1 MMLSSLTTM
10 IWPTESGKMAIEYCV
25 DYIRGF
31 TDNLIYI
38 TQSQTS
44 SNSLG
49 CLLSC
54 LLDST
59 SLTLGLSGNENS
71 SAF

>member
-1 MMLSSLTTM
+1 MMLSSLTITT
-10 IWPTESGKMAIEYCV
+10 WPTESGKMVIEYIFV
-25 DYIRGF
+25 DYFRGF

-49 CLLSC
+49 YLLSY
-54 LLDST
+54 LLD
-59 SLTLGLSGNENS
+59 
-71 SAF
+71 